1 MMKINEVEVGNGLDW
16 LMVSYLIALSI
27 LTVFISVYRDSKVIN
42 DK

>member
-27 LTVFISVYRDSKVIN
+27 LTVFISVYRASKVIN